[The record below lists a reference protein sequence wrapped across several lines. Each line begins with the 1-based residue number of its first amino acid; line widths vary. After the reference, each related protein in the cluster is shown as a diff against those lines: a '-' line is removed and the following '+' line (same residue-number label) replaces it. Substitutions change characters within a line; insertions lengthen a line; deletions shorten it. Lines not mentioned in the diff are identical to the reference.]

1 MVVFGRPRQVLC
13 QSGSAFGRT
22 PEQIPGDDFP
32 LEFRRSF
39 VDARRAHLAVEM
51 LEEVAA
57 RQRDRA
63 MNLDRGVDHLLR
75 GLGGK
80 SSGHSR
86 PVAKPLRTA
95 FVELWG

>member
-32 LEFRRSF
+32 LDFRRSF

-80 SSGHSR
+80 QFCHRRAAGD
-86 PVAKPLRTA
+86 PLVTA
-95 FVELWG
+95 VVGFGG